1 MDLLFGRNTGT
12 FYTGDDYFKDLYDRI
27 SKLDE
32 KTLQKQT
39 VVDANNK
46 KYFDK
51 IKRNVNFRIG
61 EEVLVQDFSGL
72 RVQSRKFGNVWKK
85 GVVKDKI
92 NFHVYL
98 IQLEGLRRTIKVN
111 ERKIKKIVLQKFSKT
126 SSGQVNYPVVEEDEE
141 EDALEEDL
149 EDLDEEEEEEII
161 MELSD
166 EDSAT
171 NEVTKLIHP
180 GLLSNEEIKQKLI
193 KENKTLGSKADNRLQ
208 LEAEYFIKRSNRNR
222 RR

>member
-1 MDLLFGRNTGT
+1 MDLLLGRNTGT

-39 VVDANNK
+39 VVDANDK

-111 ERKIKKIVLQKFSKT
+111 ERKIKKIET